1 MRKAIIYVRV
11 STDEQAEKGYSL
23 QHQEERLRQYCQLQ
37 NIEVV
42 GFYREDHSAKTFERP
57 AFRELL
63 AFLKK
68 SRGKTNLLLFLKWD
82 RFSRN
87 AGDAYGM
94 INQLGKL
101 GVEPQAMEQP
111 LDLNIPENKIML
123 AFYLAAPEVENDRRA
138 LNTIAGMRRALKE
151 GRYCTIAPKGY
162 RNTRDETNRPLI
174 AQGKDAPLVRWV
186 FEEVA
191 KGIYPVANIWRMAR
205 EKGFD
210 ISKSN
215 IWRMLRN
222 PIYHGKI
229 YIPAYKNEEAVTVPG
244 LHEGLITE
252 ELFNQVQDVLDGR
265 KRKIVS
271 QVTVKPELP
280 LRGFLECKKCGSR
293 LTGSASKGNGG
304 LYFYYHCNN
313 DCKERFNAHEA
324 NELFVKELEK
334 ISANKVSIQLFR
346 EVMKDYCKQTGTA
359 KRNNNKEI
367 TNDIEKNRLRIK
379 NAQQLMLDGELNAAD
394 YREIKN
400 RYEPEIKKLESK
412 LIQIRQQDTNLF
424 EYVTDATELLENL
437 PKYYAGA
444 ALAIKQQ
451 IIGSIYPEKLVFEN
465 YGYRTTNVNEAVTL
479 ICMTGKGSKG
489 TKKGMASKIGSQ
501 SYRVTPQGLEP
512 WTY

>member
-1 MRKAIIYVRV
+1 MKRKAIIYVRV

-23 QHQEERLRQYCQLQ
+23 QHQEERLRQYCLLH

-68 SRGKTNLLLFLKWD
+68 SRGKANLLIFLKWD

-94 INQLGKL
+94 INQLNKL

-162 RNTRDETNRPLI
+162 KNTRDENNKPLI
-174 AQGKDAPLVRWV
+174 APGKDAPFVKWT

-191 KGIYPVANIWRMAR
+191 KGIYTVADVWRMVQ
-205 EKGFD
+205 EKGFK
-210 ISKSN
+210 IAKSN
-215 IWRMLRN
+215 IWCMLRN
-222 PIYHGKI
+222 PIYYGKI
-229 YIPAYKNEEAVTVPG
+229 LIPAYKNEERMIVPG
-244 LHEGLITE
+244 LHEGLISE
-252 ELFNQVQDVLDGR
+252 ELFNEVQDVLDGR

-280 LRGFLECKKCGSR
+280 LRGFLECRKCGSR

-304 LYFYYHCNN
+304 LYFYYHCNTK
-313 DCKERFNAHEA
+313 CKERFNAHEA

-334 ISANKVSIQLFR
+334 ISANKQSIQLFR
-346 EVMKDYCKQTGTA
+346 EVMKDYDRQTGAA
-359 KRNNNKEI
+359 KKNDNKEI
-367 TNDIEKNRLRIK
+367 IGMIEKNRQRIQ

-394 YREIKN
+394 YREIKD
-400 RYEPEIKKLESK
+400 RYEPEIRKLEG
-412 LIQIRQQDTNLF
+412 RQ
-424 EYVTDATELLENL
+424 V
-437 PKYYAGA
+437 
-444 ALAIKQQ
+444 
-451 IIGSIYPEKLVFEN
+451 
-465 YGYRTTNVNEAVTL
+465 
-479 ICMTGKGSKG
+479 
-489 TKKGMASKIGSQ
+489 
-501 SYRVTPQGLEP
+501 
-512 WTY
+512 